1 MKRIW
6 NLLKQLKQS
15 LIAAIIVGF
24 FVCLYTHFI
33 VNSAVAETRQEKQQI
48 RELLD
53 ESVQLNIRM
62 NSYITYQLRDT
73 VPCPCDT
80 IRTAEIKERDHIV
93 DSILEVYRHKK
104 RKM

>member
-6 NLLKQLKQS
+6 NQLKQLKQS
-15 LIAAIIVGF
+15 LIASIIVGV

-33 VNSAVAETRQEKQQI
+33 VSSAVAETKADKQQI

-62 NSYITYQLRDT
+62 NSYITHQLRDT
-73 VPCPCDT
+73 VLCPNDT
-80 IRTAEIKERDHIV
+80 IQAAKIIERDRIV

-104 RKM
+104 H